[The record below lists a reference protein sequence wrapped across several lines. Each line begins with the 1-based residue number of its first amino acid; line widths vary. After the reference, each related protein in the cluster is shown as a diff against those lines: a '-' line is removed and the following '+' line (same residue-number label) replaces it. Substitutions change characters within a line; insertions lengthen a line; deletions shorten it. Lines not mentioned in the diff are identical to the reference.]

1 MLRQLSRLWNEENGF
16 VVSAELVLIATI
28 VVLALIVGLSV
39 VRTSVTS
46 ELFDIANA
54 FGHANQSF
62 HTHGKGGFDGNSFHD
77 DSGHDHDLTLTS
89 PEPE

>member
-1 MLRQLSRLWNEENGF
+1 MLRQLSRLWNEETGF

-62 HTHGKGGFDGNSFHD
+62 HTHGKGGDSFHD
-77 DSGHDHDLTLTS
+77 QSGDDHEMTLTS